1 MFNKIKTYL
10 RNRREQRLRERL
22 VRNTIINPS
31 DLSSLYD
38 FIVSGKPIETVQS
51 GSKESQNFPSSV

>member
-31 DLSSLYD
+31 DLCSLYD
-38 FIVSGKPIETVQS
+38 FIISGKPIETVRS
-51 GSKESQNFPSSV
+51 ESKESQNFPSSV